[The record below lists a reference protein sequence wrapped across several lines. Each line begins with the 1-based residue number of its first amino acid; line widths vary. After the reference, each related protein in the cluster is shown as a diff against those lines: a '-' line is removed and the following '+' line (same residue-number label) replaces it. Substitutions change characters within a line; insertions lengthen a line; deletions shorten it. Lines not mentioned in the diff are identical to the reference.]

1 MERNTVVGIDFLIV
15 GIVVATAAYVWTQ
28 SVPIVALGF
37 AISIIGALLLLV
49 VSEPIPRDAYN
60 ALLNDSI
67 ANIELIL
74 SESNIKER
82 AYTVA
87 GDDGKIRAFIPL
99 REASSSVELVDSR
112 SFQRLRSSPQTF
124 ISSDENLKGLVM
136 IQPGNDLVRV
146 AKIHEKEDVAEAL
159 REVLVTF
166 SGLASSVS
174 VAREG
179 DSVRVEV
186 KNPKISY
193 NFPHFNECLGTAVAS
208 IVSCVVAKT
217 EERPVRMVDERI
229 DRSILHISLEIMKA

>member
-1 MERNTVVGIDFLIV
+1 MEKNTVVGIDFLIV

-67 ANIELIL
+67 ANMELIL
-74 SESNIKER
+74 SESDIKER
-82 AYTVA
+82 AYTVP
-87 GDDGKIRAFIPL
+87 GEDGKIRAFIPL
-99 REASSSVELVDSR
+99 RASGSIELVDSR
-112 SFQRLRSSPQTF
+112 SFQRLRSSSQTF

-146 AKIHEKEDVAEAL
+146 AKIDEKEDITKAL

-166 SGLASSVS
+166 SALATSVS

-186 KNPKISY
+186 KNPRISY
-193 NFPHFNECLGTAVAS
+193 DFPNFNQCLGSAVAS
-208 IVSCVVAKT
+208 IASCVVART
-217 EERPVRMVDERI
+217 EGRPVRISDERV
-229 DRSILHISLEIMKA
+229 DRSILYLSLEIMKV